1 MGFGFKPVRSDEEYK
16 VVVLVRTDLDM
27 GKGKMAAQVGHA
39 SVELALRAQKM
50 DRKAGQKKVVLK
62 VANKDEMIRYMNEA
76 RSSGLYTCMITD
88 AGRTQIEPGSQTCV
102 GIGPAPESEI
112 DKVTGGLKM
121 L

>member
-1 MGFGFKPVRSDEEYK
+1 
-16 VVVLVRTDLDM
+16 
-27 GKGKMAAQVGHA
+27 
-39 SVELALRAQKM
+39 
-50 DRKAGQKKVVLK
+50 
-62 VANKDEMIRYMNEA
+62 
-76 RSSGLYTCMITD
+76 MITD

>member
-1 MGFGFKPVRSDEEYK
+1 MPGGAPGRIARRRALDKADIAVDDGGTA
-16 VVVLVRTDLDM
+16 VLRPAL
-27 GKGKMAAQVGHA
+27 GRGG
-39 SVELALRAQKM
+39 LA
-50 DRKAGQKKVVLK
+50 
-62 VANKDEMIRYMNEA
+62 
-76 RSSGLYTCMITD
+76 D